1 MQPCHETVPSN
12 EDEME
17 MFSDATHTQKL
28 RTHSLSLK
36 EMLNGVFKWKET
48 YLRWKSGEA

>member
-1 MQPCHETVPSN
+1 MLPCHEDVPSS
-12 EDEME
+12 EDE

-28 RTHSLSLK
+28 RTHSLSLN